1 MMKLPLRPLT
11 SSAALVAALAALA
24 LSGCAGFMPPAQVA
38 VEVAPQWQAPL
49 PHQGTVTSLTDWWK
63 QQGDP
68 VLVDLIAAAQR
79 ASPSV
84 SQAATRIVEAR
95 VEQTSVTSAFMP
107 QLGAQYGASRGVAVP
122 GAAVTTSQQIGLQAS
137 WEIDLI
143 GKSRALGSASQA
155 YLESS
160 RAQWHDAR
168 VSVAAEVATLYYGL
182 ANCQQLLALTQRD
195 SQSRSE
201 TARLTDLSARAGFVA
216 PAMSAMARASAA
228 DGNSR
233 ATQQAARCNL
243 QVKGLVALTALAEPD
258 LRQKVALAPVKRAQA
273 ASISIAS
280 VPAQTITQ
288 RPDVFTAERGV
299 VIASV
304 EVGVAKAARLPRL
317 TLNGA
322 IAGAR
327 VNTGGADTD
336 GTTWSFGPLALTIPL
351 FDSGLRIAKV
361 EASKAAYDT
370 AVINYQATVRQ
381 AVREVEEALVTLR
394 STQDR
399 SGDAEVATQGYAES
413 LAATQA
419 RFGQGLASLVELEDA
434 RRNALATES
443 ALLALQL
450 ERQQA
455 WIALYRAVGGGF
467 EPSKAQ
473 ADDTAVRTATPP
485 AIATVTPTS
494 AAPSTPT
501 TNVAPPLAQN
511 R

>member
-1 MMKLPLRPLT
+1 MMKPPLLPVPQLPRSRPLT
-11 SSAALVAALAALA
+11 VALMAAMA

-49 PHQGTVTSLTDWWK
+49 PHQGTVTALTDWWQ

-95 VEQTSVTSAFMP
+95 VEQTSVTSAFTP
-107 QLGAQYGASRGVAVP
+107 QLGAQYGASRGVAQP
-122 GAAVTTSQQIGLQAS
+122 GAPVSTSQQIGLQAS

-143 GKSRALGSASQA
+143 GKGRALNSASQA
-155 YLESS
+155 HLESS

-168 VSVAAEVATLYYGL
+168 VSVAAEVANLYYGL
-182 ANCQQLLALTQRD
+182 ASCQQLLALTQRD
-195 SQSRSE
+195 AQSRSE

-216 PAMSAMARASAA
+216 PAMAAMARASAA

-233 ATQQAARCNL
+233 ATQQAARCDT
-243 QVKGLVALTALAEPD
+243 QVKGLVALTAMNEPD
-258 LRQKVALAPVKRAQA
+258 LRQKVPLAPVKRAQA
-273 ASISIAS
+273 ASISIAGI
-280 VPAQTITQ
+280 PAQTITQ

-304 EVGVAKAARLPRL
+304 AVGVAKADRLPRL
-317 TLNGA
+317 SLNGS

-327 VNTGGADTD
+327 INTGGTDTE
-336 GTTWSFGPLALTIPL
+336 GTTWSFGPLALSIPL
-351 FDSGLRIAKV
+351 FDSGLRVAKV

-370 AVINYQATVRQ
+370 AVIQYQATVRN
-381 AVREVEEALVTLR
+381 AVREVEEALLTLR

-399 SGDAEVATQGYAES
+399 NGDAEVAAQGYAES

-467 EPSKAQ
+467 VPSQAQ
-473 ADDTAVRTATPP
+473 GDDTAMPTATPP
-485 AIATVTPTS
+485 AIATVT
-494 AAPSTPT
+494 A
-501 TNVAPPLAQN
+501 TNVAPPLTQA

>member
-1 MMKLPLRPLT
+1 MMKPPTQHLRPLT
-11 SSAALVAALAALA
+11 PTVAVMAAMA
-24 LSGCAGFMPPAQVA
+24 LSACAGFMPPAQVA

-49 PHQGTVTSLTDWWK
+49 PHQGTVTSLTDWWQ

-84 SQAATRIVEAR
+84 SQAATRIAEAR
-95 VEQTSVTSAFMP
+95 VEQTSVTSAYTP
-107 QLGAQYGASRGVAVP
+107 QLDAQYGASRGVALP
-122 GAAVTTSQQIGLQAS
+122 GAPVTTSQQIGLQAS
-137 WEIDLI
+137 WELDLI
-143 GKSRALGSASQA
+143 GKGRALGSSAQA

-168 VSVAAEVATLYYGL
+168 VSVAAEVANLYYGL
-182 ANCQQLLALTQRD
+182 ASCQQLLALTRRD
-195 SQSRSE
+195 AQSRSE
-201 TARLTDLSARAGFVA
+201 TARLTEISARAGFVA
-216 PAMSAMARASAA
+216 PAIAAMARASAA

-233 ATQQAARCNL
+233 TTQQAARCDT
-243 QVKGLVALTALAEPD
+243 QVKGLVALTAMNEPD
-258 LRQKVALAPVKRAQA
+258 LKQKVALAPEKRAQA

-280 VPAQTITQ
+280 IPAQTITQ

-304 EVGVAKAARLPRL
+304 DVGVAKAARLPRL
-317 TLNGA
+317 SLNGT

-327 VNTGGADTD
+327 VNTGGADSE

-351 FDSGLRIAKV
+351 FDSGLRVAKV
-361 EASKAAYDT
+361 EARKAAYDT
-370 AVINYQATVRQ
+370 AVLTYQATVRQ

-399 SGDAEVATQGYAES
+399 SGDAEVATKGYAES

-467 EPSKAQ
+467 EPRQAQ
-473 ADDTAVRTATPP
+473 ADDTAS
-485 AIATVTPTS
+485 TVAAS
-494 AAPSTPT
+494 AAAPTP
-501 TNVAPPLAQN
+501 ARA